1 MAKDP
6 AVLLYTQDFL
16 VGTLTMNYEQK
27 GKYIYLLCLQHQKN
41 KLTEKDLQLV
51 LTDEDADVLEKFIL
65 DSDGFYYNI
74 RMKEEAEK
82 RANFTK
88 SRRDNGTKGGR
99 PKTTIKP
106 NDIPNDI
113 PKKNLM
119 DIHMGN
125 HIEDENE
132 NENVNENI
140 DVNQNVITNTNTGVI
155 HKILNNLIQL
165 DDSKKHFQA
174 VEDLE
179 EIGGIDYISDI
190 LKWDD
195 SVKSNWTRK
204 IFSTNQIHSGTAD

>member
-16 VGTLTMNYEQK
+16 VGTLTMDYEQR
-27 GKYIYLLCLQHQKN
+27 GKYIYLLCLQHQKG
-41 KLTEKDLQLV
+41 KLTKKDLQLV
-51 LTDEDADVLEKFIL
+51 LTDTDIEVFEKFTL
-65 DSDGFYYNI
+65 DSDGFYYNV

-88 SRRDNGTKGGR
+88 SRRDNGNKGGR

-119 DIHMGN
+119 VNHMTN

-132 NENVNENI
+132 NVNEIVIENRNVNVISIEDI
-140 DVNQNVITNTNTGVI
+140 NVTEDKDTNEIIN
-155 HKILNNLIQL
+155 KFDNLF
-165 DDSKKHFQA
+165 KE
-174 VEDLE
+174 V
-179 EIGGIDYISDI
+179 
-190 LKWDD
+190 
-195 SVKSNWTRK
+195 
-204 IFSTNQIHSGTAD
+204 